1 MIANFQNVV
10 KRYGNV
16 QALDNVDFSIY
27 KGEVLGLLG
36 PNGAGKTTAIRA
48 LAGLIDID
56 GGEISLFG
64 ETQAVNKI
72 HLKQKLGLVTQEV
85 TVFGELTAAENLRFF
100 GGLYGMRGHVLEEKV
115 VEALE
120 FVGLTEHAKGYPS
133 KFSGGMARRLNIAC
147 ALVHEPKFIIMDEP
161 TVGIDPQSRKHILD
175 SVKLLAEKGT
185 TVLYTSHYMEEVQA
199 IASRIV
205 IMDQGHVIAH
215 GTLDELIRKI
225 QHEEIVRLTVHSPAP
240 ELNIALKEVQG
251 VKEVT
256 NQGVIYTVVSQ
267 PKADN
272 LDRILAVTQQH
283 GGVVAVSAE
292 GTTLEDVFLTLTGKS
307 LRDHGEERS

>member
-1 MIANFQNVV
+1 
-10 KRYGNV
+10 
-16 QALDNVDFSIY
+16 
-27 KGEVLGLLG
+27 
-36 PNGAGKTTAIRA
+36 
-48 LAGLIDID
+48 
-56 GGEISLFG
+56 
-64 ETQAVNKI
+64 
-72 HLKQKLGLVTQEV
+72 
-85 TVFGELTAAENLRFF
+85 
-100 GGLYGMRGHVLEEKV
+100 
-115 VEALE
+115 
-120 FVGLTEHAKGYPS
+120 
-133 KFSGGMARRLNIAC
+133 MARRLNIAC

-256 NQGVIYTVVSQ
+256 NQGVIFTVISQ

>member
-1 MIANFQNVV
+1 MIASFQSVV
-10 KRYGNV
+10 KRYGSV
-16 QALDNVDFSIY
+16 PALDNVDFSIY
-27 KGEVLGLLG
+27 EGEILGLLG

-48 LAGLIDID
+48 LAGLISID
-56 GGEISLFG
+56 GGEITLFG
-64 ETQAVNKI
+64 ETQAENKL
-72 HLKQKLGLVTQEV
+72 HLKQRLGLVTQEV

-100 GGLYGMRGHVLEEKV
+100 GGLYGLRGRTLEERV
-115 VEALE
+115 GHTLD
-120 FVGLTEHAKGYPS
+120 FVGLTEHADGYPS

-147 ALVHEPKFIIMDEP
+147 ALVHRPQFLIMDEP

-175 SVKLLAEKGT
+175 SVQRLAEEGT

-205 IMDQGHVIAH
+205 IMDQGHVIAD
-215 GTLDELIRKI
+215 GTLDDLIRRI
-225 QHEEIVRLTVHSPAP
+225 QHEEIVRLTVHSPAS
-240 ELNIALKEVQG
+240 ELNALLKEVQG

-256 NQGVIYTVVSQ
+256 NQGAVYTIVSQ
-267 PKADN
+267 PQADN

-283 GGVVAVSAE
+283 GGVITVSAE

-307 LRDHGEERS
+307 LRDNGEGRL

>member
-120 FVGLTEHAKGYPS
+120 FVGLTEHAKGYP
-133 KFSGGMARRLNIAC
+133 
-147 ALVHEPKFIIMDEP
+147 
-161 TVGIDPQSRKHILD
+161 
-175 SVKLLAEKGT
+175 
-185 TVLYTSHYMEEVQA
+185 
-199 IASRIV
+199 
-205 IMDQGHVIAH
+205 
-215 GTLDELIRKI
+215 
-225 QHEEIVRLTVHSPAP
+225 
-240 ELNIALKEVQG
+240 
-251 VKEVT
+251 
-256 NQGVIYTVVSQ
+256 VSF
-267 PKADN
+267 
-272 LDRILAVTQQH
+272 L
-283 GGVVAVSAE
+283 E
-292 GTTLEDVFLTLTGKS
+292 GWHDA
-307 LRDHGEERS
+307 